1 LQPLTQL
8 PSAHTGAFLTTGTT
22 LEAAPEAAR
31 EEALEAQEILEA
43 AALEDTAPA
52 EAEAEAEVEVEVEEV
67 AEASESSA

>member
-8 PSAHTGAFLTTGTT
+8 PAAHTGALLITGTT

-31 EEALEAQEILEA
+31 EEALTAQEVLEA
-43 AALEDTAPA
+43 AAREDAA
-52 EAEAEAEVEVEVEEV
+52 LEAEAEAEVEVEEV

>member
-1 LQPLTQL
+1 MQPLTQL
-8 PSAHTGAFLTTGTT
+8 PNAHTGALLTTGTT

-52 EAEAEAEVEVEVEEV
+52 EAEAEAEVEVEEV

>member
-1 LQPLTQL
+1 MQPLTQL

-52 EAEAEAEVEVEVEEV
+52 EAEAEAEVVVEEV